1 MEPGDS
7 GPSRTHAASGASSAP
22 PRPAPPLTATI
33 GRGDDAR
40 RLLAALGRSRLV
52 TLVGPGGVGKTR
64 LALDAARHL
73 ADDHARGA
81 IVVELARVVDPTGVF
96 STIAEALEL
105 RGAPA
110 AAGYTALEG
119 AGALDALL
127 VLDNCEHVIEATA
140 NALPHLLAGGDRLRV
155 LATSREAL
163 RCDGEH
169 LVVLG
174 PLPVDGQDA
183 PAVEL
188 LRQRASASG
197 VTETLDVTLLQRVAA
212 RLDGLPLALE
222 MAAARLRT
230 MTLAELAGS
239 IDEGLG
245 ILTSPRRDVDQRHR
259 TVRDLLE
266 WSERLLGD
274 RLRDAL
280 FGMAV
285 FAGPV
290 RSVDLP
296 AALDA
301 PQSADTAAELVER
314 SLVVAEPAP
323 GGMTFRLLETVRSY
337 GTERLQ
343 ALGRDAAA
351 RRRHAAWFLDVVRD
365 IDERMRDEREPHA
378 IARFVE
384 VYDEVRAAVRW
395 AMAHDLDLAVD
406 LVLTSYLPAR
416 TILRAEAVDWT
427 SELVAR
433 VPATDRA
440 YWELVAAEA
449 GLLSTVG
456 RLDDAVRL
464 GSDALPHVAGTKAA
478 FRALEGMLDP
488 AIYQGRLADAVTV
501 SERMTE
507 LATVLG
513 DDLYVDHGRIGAA
526 LATAYAGQVDE
537 ALAMLADGPR
547 SNVPTV
553 TGWFEYLRGECV
565 LDLDPPTALGHL
577 DRSLQLARSI
587 GNRYLTEVAMSSSC
601 SLRARI
607 GDTDAA
613 ARQFIDLLEH
623 FGIGGDPAHYVTT
636 LRNLVTLLVRVGRF
650 DAAAELHAAVVD
662 HPSSPTYGAEA
673 HRLIEAADQCRAALG
688 DETFARATAV
698 GRARALEEA
707 VVAARDALRD
717 LPAQASTPAPVA
729 SAPAELVVEGD
740 TWRVTFAG
748 RTVRVRDVKGL
759 RDIAVLIERC
769 GAEVHAIELMGAHD
783 IGTAAGDQLDDRAR
797 RAYQERIVDLQH
809 DIDEAHAHHDLMRAE
824 RAETELDALVQ
835 QLSASLGLG
844 GRGRATGSS
853 AERSRSAVT
862 NRIRAAI
869 RKLDDVHPDLA
880 RHLRHSVR
888 TGTWCSYQPEA
899 APAWSVE
906 L

>member
-1 MEPGDS
+1 MESGDT
-7 GPSRTHAASGASSAP
+7 GPSPTQAASGNAGAP
-22 PRPAPPLTATI
+22 PRPAPPLTPTI
-33 GRGDDAR
+33 GRDDDGR
-40 RLLAALGRSRLV
+40 RLLDALGRARLV

-73 ADDHARGA
+73 AGDHSRGA
-81 IVVELARVVDPTGVF
+81 IVVELARVADATGVV

-105 RGAPA
+105 RGVPA
-110 AAGYTALEG
+110 AGHTALEG

-127 VLDNCEHVIEATA
+127 VLDNCEHVIDATA
-140 NALPHLLAGGDRLRV
+140 NALPHLLAGGERLRV

-174 PLPVDGQDA
+174 PLPTDGNDA
-183 PAVEL
+183 PAIEL

-197 VTETLDVTLLQRVAA
+197 VTETLDVRLLQRVAA

-274 RLRDAL
+274 RLRDSL
-280 FGMAV
+280 FAMAV

-301 PQSADTAAELVER
+301 PSAADTAAELVER
-314 SLVVAEPAP
+314 SLVVAEPDP
-323 GGMTFRLLETVRSY
+323 RGMTFRLFETVRSY
-337 GTERLQ
+337 GTERLH

-351 RRRHAAWFLDVVRD
+351 RRRHAAWFLDVLRD
-365 IDERMRDEREPHA
+365 IEECMRDEREPHA

-395 AMAHDLDLAVD
+395 SMVHDLDLAVD

-416 TILRAEAVDWT
+416 TILRAEVVDWT
-427 SELVAR
+427 SALVER
-433 VPATDRA
+433 VPTTDRA
-440 YWELVAAEA
+440 YWQLVAAQA

-464 GSDALPHVAGTKAA
+464 ADDALPHVAGTAA
-478 FRALEGMLDP
+478 AIRALEGMLDP
-488 AIYQGRLADAVTV
+488 AIYQGRLDDAVRV
-501 SERMTE
+501 GERIAE
-507 LATVLG
+507 LATALG
-513 DDLYVDHGRIGAA
+513 DDLNVDNGRIGAA
-526 LATAYAGQVDE
+526 LATAYAGRIDE
-537 ALAMLADGPR
+537 ALAMLASGPR
-547 SNVPTV
+547 SNAPTV
-553 TGWFEYLRGECV
+553 AGWFEYLRGECV
-565 LDLDPPTALGHL
+565 LDLDPPTALRHL
-577 DRSLQLARSI
+577 DRSLHLARSI
-587 GNRYLTEVAMSSSC
+587 GNRYLAEVAMSSSS

-613 ARQFIDLLEH
+613 AREFIDLLEH
-623 FGIGGDPAHYVTT
+623 FGIGGDPSHYVTS

-673 HRLIEAADQCRAALG
+673 HRLAEAADQCRAALG
-688 DETFARATAV
+688 DEMFDRAAAV
-698 GRARALEEA
+698 GQARVLDDA
-707 VVAARDALRD
+707 VAAARGALREITPQ
-717 LPAQASTPAPVA
+717 PAVPAVPA
-729 SAPAELVVEGD
+729 APAELVVEGD

-748 RTVRVRDVKGL
+748 RTVRVRGVKGL

-783 IGTAAGDQLDDRAR
+783 VTTAARAQLDDRAR
-797 RAYQERIVDLQH
+797 RSYQDRIVDLQH
-809 DIDEAHAHHDLMRAE
+809 DIDEANAHHDPARAE
-824 RAETELDALVQ
+824 RAEAELDALVQ

-853 AERSRSAVT
+853 AERARSAVT

-869 RKLDDVHPDLA
+869 RKLDDVHPDLG

-888 TGTWCSYQPEA
+888 TGTWCSYEPEA
-899 APAWSVE
+899 RPAWFVE
-906 L
+906 V